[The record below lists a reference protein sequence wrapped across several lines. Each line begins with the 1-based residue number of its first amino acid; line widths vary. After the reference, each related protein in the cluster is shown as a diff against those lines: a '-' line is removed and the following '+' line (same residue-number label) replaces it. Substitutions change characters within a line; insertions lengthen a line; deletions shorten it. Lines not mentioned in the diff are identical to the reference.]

1 MPTIAAGTASPPLCP
16 TDGSSPSPA
25 LPSALRLRRVVEAVR
40 DLAFHVD
47 AGETLAIVGE
57 SGSGKSV
64 TSLSLMRLVEHGGG
78 RIAAGQMLFR
88 RGSGEVLDLAAART
102 PRCGRSVAPRS
113 R

>member
-1 MPTIAAGTASPPLCP
+1 MPTIAAGT
-16 TDGSSPSPA
+16 GSPA
-25 LPSALRLRRVVEAVR
+25 ALPDGRVVSVTGLTVRFATSERVVEAVR

-88 RGSGEVLDLAAART
+88 RSSG
-102 PRCGRSVAPRS
+102 
-113 R
+113 